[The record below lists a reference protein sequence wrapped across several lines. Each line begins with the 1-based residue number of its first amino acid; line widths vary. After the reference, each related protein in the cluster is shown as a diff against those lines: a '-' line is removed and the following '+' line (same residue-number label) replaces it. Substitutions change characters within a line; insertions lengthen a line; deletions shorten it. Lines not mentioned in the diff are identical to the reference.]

1 MSGPTTAGLPM
12 FPLGTVLLPSLVIP
26 LHVFEERYRALVRH
40 CIDGDGRFGV
50 VLIARGSEVGG
61 GDERTGVGT
70 VARIVEAARFDDG
83 RYAIAAVGERRVRV
97 TRWLPDDPYPRA
109 EVEPFDDPSPS
120 PSAPDDLR
128 AVVVRLRR
136 WLARAAEAGASVAP
150 ATSELSDDDVV
161 LASYQAVALAPI
173 GPADRQRL
181 LEAASVDDR
190 IAQLCAI
197 VDDELDALDLLQRLD
212 APPADPDAPT

>member
-1 MSGPTTAGLPM
+1 VAELPM
-12 FPLGTVLLPSLVIP
+12 FPLGTVLLPSVVIP

-61 GDERTGVGT
+61 GDQRTEVGT
-70 VARIVEAARFDDG
+70 AARILEAARFDDG
-83 RYAIAAVGERRVRV
+83 RYAIAAVGEQRIRVRS
-97 TRWLPDDPYPRA
+97 WLPDDPYPRA
-109 EVEPFDDPSPS
+109 EVEPFDDPP
-120 PSAPDDLR
+120 PSAAAAADL
-128 AVVVRLRR
+128 ADVLTRLRR

-150 ATSELSDDDVV
+150 ATSEVSEDDVV

-181 LEAASVDDR
+181 LATPTVDDR
-190 IAQLCAI
+190 IAQLGAI
-197 VDDELDALDLLQRLD
+197 VDDELEALDLLRRLD
-212 APPADPDAPT
+212 DD